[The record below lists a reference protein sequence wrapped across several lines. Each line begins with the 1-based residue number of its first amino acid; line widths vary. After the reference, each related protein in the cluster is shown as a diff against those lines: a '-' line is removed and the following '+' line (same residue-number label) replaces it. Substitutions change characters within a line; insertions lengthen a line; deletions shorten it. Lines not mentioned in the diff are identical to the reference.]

1 MIKIFTDTS
10 ANLPVSLTD
19 KYNITVL
26 PFSYTVNGKEL
37 PADADG
43 EFDGAEFY
51 SAMRGGADIKTSMIN
66 PDFISAAFRKCL
78 ENGDDVLY
86 IGMSGGISGTAHSAS
101 LAAEELREEFPER
114 LISAID
120 TYAASLGEGL
130 MVIRAAEMLNKVFRL
145 RTLKP
150 AY

>member
-1 MIKIFTDTS
+1 MTKIFTDTS

-51 SAMRGGADIKTSMIN
+51 SAMRGGADIK
-66 PDFISAAFRKCL
+66 K
-78 ENGDDVLY
+78 
-86 IGMSGGISGTAHSAS
+86 IGRAS
-101 LAAEELREEFPER
+101 CRER
-114 LISAID
+114 
-120 TYAASLGEGL
+120 
-130 MVIRAAEMLNKVFRL
+130 V
-145 RTLKP
+145 
-150 AY
+150 

>member
-86 IGMSGGISGTAHSAS
+86 RYVGRNKRNGSQRFPGSRGIKRGI
-101 LAAEELREEFPER
+101 P
-114 LISAID
+114 
-120 TYAASLGEGL
+120 
-130 MVIRAAEMLNKVFRL
+130 
-145 RTLKP
+145 RTLNLRNRYLRRLARRGAHGYKSRRN
-150 AY
+150 AE

>member
-78 ENGDDVLY
+78 ENGDAVL
-86 IGMSGGISGTAHSAS
+86 
-101 LAAEELREEFPER
+101 
-114 LISAID
+114 
-120 TYAASLGEGL
+120 
-130 MVIRAAEMLNKVFRL
+130 
-145 RTLKP
+145 
-150 AY
+150 